1 MLRAEHD
8 GARWRYEYSKPGH
21 AQVARLKER
30 VEVPAADGAA
40 IAAGLNERRGAGWEA
55 AGGLIPIC
63 RTRWVDAPPDAV
75 IAALAEVDRGDEPES
90 PAHCMVS
97 HHSHEIS

>member
-21 AQVARLKER
+21 GWVARLKER
-30 VEVPAADGAA
+30 AEVPAADGAA
-40 IAAGLNERRGAGWEA
+40 IAAGLNDRLGAGWEA

-75 IAALAEVDRGDEPES
+75 IAALAEVD
-90 PAHCMVS
+90 AAAY
-97 HHSHEIS
+97 